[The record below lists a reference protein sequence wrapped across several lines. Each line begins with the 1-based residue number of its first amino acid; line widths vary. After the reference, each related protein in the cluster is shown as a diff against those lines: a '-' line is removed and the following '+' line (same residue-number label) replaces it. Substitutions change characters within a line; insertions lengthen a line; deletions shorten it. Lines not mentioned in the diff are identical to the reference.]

1 MSNIAMLTTWNS
13 ACGISEYSKNLVNE
27 FLSLGHNILIL
38 NNKVEGEGIIRRKDH
53 PQYVL
58 SKVFGVHWWG
68 EDPNFDADKA
78 IDMMNYFEKALGPID
93 VLIIQY
99 QSSLYADSGF
109 NKFLAGVKCPI
120 LLAQHDSSMNSK
132 HRFPKNIS
140 VIVHNNNINTCNTLA
155 KNYIPF
161 PTIEMVPEVFSWGMG
176 GRNDFDL
183 IKRCCDKVGFLFEKH
198 DARKDGWLSEEAL
211 FSKISNADVI
221 ILWYNEVGITGQ
233 SSALRTSISG
243 IRPVIVNDVGWF
255 FDSPPFV
262 HKVKTEL
269 ELCSKLL
276 EVTHYNFIKENSFAN
291 LAKRYIDVCKL

>member
-1 MSNIAMLTTWNS
+1 MTNIAMLTTWAS
-13 ACGISEYSKNLVNE
+13 ACGIAEYSRNLCQEFLDLGHKLMLLVN
-27 FLSLGHNILIL
+27 NIPAMADNPEDDIL
-38 NNKVEGEGIIRRKDH
+38 RGGPYNLARI
-53 PQYVL
+53 
-58 SKVFGVHWWG
+58 FGVSWWN
-68 EDPNFDADKA
+68 EDPTFYA
-78 IDMMNYFEKALGPID
+78 ESALGSMNSFENMYGPLD

-120 LLAQHDSSMNSK
+120 LVLRHDSSVNSK
-132 HRFPKNIS
+132 HKFPDRTIN
-140 VIVHNNNINTCNTLA
+140 IVHNKNIPHEY
-155 KNYIPF
+155 YIPF
-161 PTIEMVPEVFSWGMG
+161 PTIEMTPKVFSWGMG
-176 GRNDFDL
+176 GRNDFSL

-211 FSKISNADVI
+211 FSKISSADVVV
-221 ILWYNEVGITGQ
+221 LWYNEVNITGQ